1 MRLKNF
7 QIEAIKK
14 SRDKVLWKNV
24 KVFLFWSRVDDNKK
38 WWDIDLFIDDNID
51 YWKWFQFSWDIQKQ
65 IWEQKIDVLI
75 KNKNNKNFIDLI
87 KDQFVEIK

>member
-51 YWKWFQFSWDIQKQ
+51 YWKWFQFSWDIKKQ